1 MFQYLRALGLAPIEW
16 NEAVAL
22 TRKGAP
28 FIYEIVDAGL
38 QEAHAVVVLL
48 TGDDITHLRS
58 ELAGGHHLS
67 APETPTPQARP
78 NVLFEAGMALGRM
91 PTRTALVTLGQLRP
105 FSDIAGMHAIEMSNA
120 STHRVA
126 LAERLRTIGCP
137 VNTSATEWLTA
148 GDFNAAVPAGPFRLP
163 PSPTGYDRI
172 TAKTTGKVLDVEYP
186 PSSQVHQVEWLSAG
200 NQKWFPLIAA
210 DGFYFLFVQSSG
222 KCLDVEFSRPDD
234 RARVIEFPFNG
245 SDAQKWEL
253 RDSGKG
259 CVSLIAKCSGKALH
273 FEEGTDRIYQFTC
286 NGSPNQQ
293 WTFHPCHS

>member
-105 FSDIAGMHAIEMSNA
+105 FSDIAGMHAIEMSDA

-137 VNTSATEWLTA
+137 VNTSATQWLA
-148 GDFNAAVPAGPFRLP
+148 EGDFNAAVPSLP
-163 PSPTGYDRI
+163 CASRQVRPV
-172 TAKTTGKVLDVEYP
+172 TTGSP
-186 PSSQVHQVEWLSAG
+186 PRPPVKSLMSNTRPSR
-200 NQKWFPLIAA
+200 KFTR
-210 DGFYFLFVQSSG
+210 SSG
-222 KCLDVEFSRPDD
+222 FLL
-234 RARVIEFPFNG
+234 VIRNG
-245 SDAQKWEL
+245 S
-253 RDSGKG
+253 R
-259 CVSLIAKCSGKALH
+259 
-273 FEEGTDRIYQFTC
+273 
-286 NGSPNQQ
+286 
-293 WTFHPCHS
+293 

>member
-105 FSDIAGMHAIEMSNA
+105 FSDIAADMDGIDEATAAQVSAPRGTRGA
-120 STHRVA
+120 SADHRLPRQHLRYRVA
-126 LAERLRTIGCP
+126 HRG
-137 VNTSATEWLTA
+137 
-148 GDFNAAVPAGPFRLP
+148 
-163 PSPTGYDRI
+163 
-172 TAKTTGKVLDVEYP
+172 
-186 PSSQVHQVEWLSAG
+186 
-200 NQKWFPLIAA
+200 
-210 DGFYFLFVQSSG
+210 
-222 KCLDVEFSRPDD
+222 
-234 RARVIEFPFNG
+234 
-245 SDAQKWEL
+245 
-253 RDSGKG
+253 
-259 CVSLIAKCSGKALH
+259 
-273 FEEGTDRIYQFTC
+273 
-286 NGSPNQQ
+286 
-293 WTFHPCHS
+293 